1 MTAKMRHICLRRPNK
16 TFLMQ
21 SSKPVRTVMMVGDFS
36 QRALAIQP
44 TGVRKMFDLAGD
56 DVISFGLGE
65 PDFQP
70 PSIAIEAFHRAM
82 VEGRNKYTTTAGLP
96 PLRSKIAESWHH
108 LEPGLTQDNVCITM
122 SGTNA
127 LLNLFLTVVDPGKNV
142 LLPEP
147 YFPLYG
153 PDVTLCGGES
163 RYYPCLFENEFVP
176 SIEDLESMVDDDT
189 VAILYNFPSNPT
201 GGTLNIEQR
210 DALLDFAKRHNLW
223 ILSDEVYDRIV
234 FDSEHVSFI
243 GTDYNKVMLINSFS
257 KTFAMTGWRIGY
269 IMSSNLEA
277 MQQVIKMQ
285 YYITACSN
293 DAMQYAVLEA
303 LEKASDYPDILA
315 KEFHARCNLIVD
327 RLNAMPGVE
336 CHRPKGSIYVFP
348 RIKVPGLNSQELA
361 MELLK
366 DGVLCSPGTAFGP
379 SGEGHLRF
387 AFTISQEDISQG
399 MDKVETTL
407 NRLNNR

>member
-1 MTAKMRHICLRRPNK
+1 MHRHSDCIQMRYGSRI
-16 TFLMQ
+16 TM
-21 SSKPVRTVMMVGDFS
+21 RTYSD
-36 QRALAIQP
+36 RALAIQP

-70 PSIAIEAFHRAM
+70 PRVAIDAFYQAM
-82 VEGRNKYTTTAGLP
+82 LDGHNKYTTTAGMP
-96 PLRSKIAESWHH
+96 ALRQKIAESWD
-108 LEPGLTQDNVCITM
+108 PYQAGMTDANVCMTM

-127 LLNLFLTVVDPGKNV
+127 LLNLFMTIINPGENI

-153 PDVTLCGGES
+153 PDATLVGGES
-163 RYYPCLFENEFVP
+163 KYYPCLFENEFVP
-176 SIEDLESMVDDDT
+176 KVSDLETLVDENT

-201 GGTLNIEQR
+201 GGTLDEHQR
-210 DALLDFAKRHNLW
+210 DELLAFAKKHDLW
-223 ILSDEVYDRIV
+223 IISDEVYDRIV
-234 FDSEHVSFI
+234 FEGTHVSFM
-243 GTDYNKVMLINSFS
+243 GTDYDKLMVVNSFS

-269 IMSSNLEA
+269 IISPNIEA
-277 MQQVIKMQ
+277 MKQVIKIQ
-285 YYITACSN
+285 YYISACSN

-303 LEKASDYPDILA
+303 MEKANDYPTMMA
-315 KEFHARCNLIVD
+315 EEFKQRCDLIVD

-336 CHRPKGSIYVFP
+336 CQKPKGAIYVFP
-348 RIKVPGLNSQELA
+348 RVTVDGMNSQEVA

-366 DGVLCSPGTAFGP
+366 DGVLCSPGSAFGP

-387 AFTISQEDISQG
+387 AYTISQADISRG
-399 MDKVETTL
+399 MDKVEETL
-407 NRLNNR
+407 LRLQNA

>member
-1 MTAKMRHICLRRPNK
+1 MR
-16 TFLMQ
+16 TY
-21 SSKPVRTVMMVGDFS
+21 SD
-36 QRALAIQP
+36 RALAIQP

-70 PSIAIEAFHRAM
+70 PRVAIDAFYQAM
-82 VEGRNKYTTTAGLP
+82 LDGHNKYTTTAGMP
-96 PLRSKIAESWHH
+96 ALRQKIAESW
-108 LEPGLTQDNVCITM
+108 EPYQAGMTDANVCMTM

-127 LLNLFLTVVDPGKNV
+127 LLNLFMTIINPGENI

-153 PDVTLCGGES
+153 PDATLVGGES
-163 RYYPCLFENEFVP
+163 KYYPCLFENEFVP
-176 SIEDLESMVDDDT
+176 KVSDLETLVDENT

-201 GGTLNIEQR
+201 GGTLDEHQR
-210 DALLDFAKRHNLW
+210 DELLAFAKKHDLW
-223 ILSDEVYDRIV
+223 IISDEVYDRIV
-234 FDSEHVSFI
+234 FEGRHVSFM
-243 GTDYNKVMLINSFS
+243 GTDYDKLMVVNSFS

-269 IMSSNLEA
+269 IISPNIEA
-277 MQQVIKMQ
+277 MKQVIKIQ
-285 YYITACSN
+285 YYISACSN

-303 LEKASDYPDILA
+303 MEKANDYPTMMA
-315 KEFHARCNLIVD
+315 EEFKQRCDLIVG

-336 CHRPKGSIYVFP
+336 CQKPKGAIYVFP
-348 RIKVPGLNSQELA
+348 RVTVDGMNSQEVA

-366 DGVLCSPGTAFGP
+366 DGVLCSPGSAFGP

-387 AFTISQEDISQG
+387 AYTISQADISRG
-399 MDKVETTL
+399 MDKVEETL
-407 NRLNNR
+407 LRLQNA

>member
-1 MTAKMRHICLRRPNK
+1 MR
-16 TFLMQ
+16 TY
-21 SSKPVRTVMMVGDFS
+21 SD
-36 QRALAIQP
+36 RALAIQP

-70 PSIAIEAFHRAM
+70 PRVAIDAFYQAM
-82 VEGRNKYTTTAGLP
+82 LDGHNKYTTTAGMP
-96 PLRSKIAESWHH
+96 ALRQKIAESW
-108 LEPGLTQDNVCITM
+108 EPYQAGMTDANVCMTM

-127 LLNLFLTVVDPGKNV
+127 LLNLFMTIINPGENI

-153 PDVTLCGGES
+153 PDATLVGGES
-163 RYYPCLFENEFVP
+163 KYYPCLFENEFVP
-176 SIEDLESMVDDDT
+176 KVSDLETLVDENT

-201 GGTLNIEQR
+201 GGTLDEHQR
-210 DALLDFAKRHNLW
+210 DELLAFAKKHDLW
-223 ILSDEVYDRIV
+223 IISDEVYDRIV
-234 FDSEHVSFI
+234 FEGRHVSFM
-243 GTDYNKVMLINSFS
+243 GTDYDKLMVVNSFS

-269 IMSSNLEA
+269 IISPNIEA
-277 MQQVIKMQ
+277 MKQVIKIQ
-285 YYITACSN
+285 YYISACSN

-303 LEKASDYPDILA
+303 MEKANDYPTMMA
-315 KEFHARCNLIVD
+315 EEFKQRCDLIVD

-336 CHRPKGSIYVFP
+336 CQKPKGAIYVFP
-348 RIKVPGLNSQELA
+348 RVTVDGMNSQEVA

-366 DGVLCSPGTAFGP
+366 DGVLCSPGSAFGP

-387 AFTISQEDISQG
+387 AYTISQADISRG
-399 MDKVETTL
+399 MDKVEKTL
-407 NRLNNR
+407 LRLQNA